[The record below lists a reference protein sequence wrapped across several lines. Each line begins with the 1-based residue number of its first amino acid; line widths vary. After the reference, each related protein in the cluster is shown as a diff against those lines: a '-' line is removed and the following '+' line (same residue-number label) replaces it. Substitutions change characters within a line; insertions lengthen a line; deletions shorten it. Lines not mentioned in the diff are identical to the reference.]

1 MSVPNNLKYSDEHV
15 WVKEENGKLKIGI
28 TDHAQDE
35 LGSIV
40 FVELPEVD
48 DQLVATETFG
58 SVESVK
64 TVSELYAPIDAV
76 VVEVNEAL
84 EDSPE
89 LVNDSPYDEGWILIA
104 EPTDDT
110 KLNEL
115 LTPEQYEEVLDQE

>member
-1 MSVPNNLKYSDEHV
+1 MNVPNDLKYTDEHV
-15 WVKEENGKLKIGI
+15 WVKKEAGKVTIGI

-35 LGSIV
+35 LGDIV

-64 TVSELYAPIDAV
+64 TVSELYAPINAV

-89 LVNDSPYDEGWILIA
+89 LVNESPYEEGWMIVVEL
-104 EPTDDT
+104 TDEADFD
-110 KLNEL
+110 KL
-115 LTPEQYEEVLDQE
+115 LTSEQYQKVLDQE